1 MKPKK
6 CIRCSDGFVRP
17 PDAFCNACHQYDQ
30 AYARELEFHNN
41 PPAKYANMSICGKLL
56 SVIITL
62 FVGFLLLGLISAA
75 VVLIMYGE
83 YLLATGPLIGIY
95 FLGIHSYES
104 IRSKF

>member
-6 CIRCSDGFVRP
+6 CNRCSDGVVRP
-17 PDAFCNACHQYDQ
+17 PDAFCNSCHQYDHE
-30 AYARELEFHNN
+30 YARELELHNN
-41 PPAKYANMSICGKLL
+41 PPAKYANMSIGGKLL

-62 FVGFLLLGLISAA
+62 FVCFLLLGLISTA
-75 VVLIMYGE
+75 VVLIIDGE
-83 YLLATGPLIGIY
+83 YWLATGPLIGIF